1 MSEKL
6 SDINTGLLQYYG
18 GLPNHR
24 PNNVVR
30 WEEAEFPETHNRYN
44 IIYHNPA
51 LPEKYHIN
59 DAWSYEFNSLGYRG
73 EEYSPEA
80 KKHIFAC
87 GCSYT
92 YGMGIKWH
100 QTFPY
105 AFKERFSEKQ
115 GISLEQIN
123 LLNFAQQAASND
135 YIARTVISQ
144 CSRVAPD
151 LLLVLFTSKERYEF
165 VDDKRIGNVG
175 PWLRN
180 EESLNY
186 YRFYTEEVGMINML
200 KNMLLVQQ
208 FCEKKK
214 IPCIMSVFFH
224 AEFSNPAFISNPII
238 GALMAELNWDYITPF
253 SLIDYRCDVGRM
265 CHHPGPLSNLCFG
278 RKLYVFYERLIQQG
292 KIG

>member
-1 MSEKL
+1 MPDKPPTQSA
-6 SDINTGLLQYYG
+6 LLPYYG
-18 GLPNHR
+18 GIPNHR
-24 PNNVVR
+24 PNNLVR
-30 WEEAEFPETHNRYN
+30 WEEAEDPVTHNKHN

-59 DAWSYEFNSLGYRG
+59 DGWSYQFNSLGYRG
-73 EEYSPEA
+73 EEYNPEA
-80 KKHIFAC
+80 KRHIFAC

-105 AFKERFSEKQ
+105 VFKERLAAK
-115 GISLEQIN
+115 EQLPLDQVN

-151 LLLVLFTSKERYEF
+151 LLLILFTSKERFEF
-165 VDDKRIGNVG
+165 VDNRRIGNVG
-175 PWLRN
+175 PWLYN

-186 YRFYTEEVGMINML
+186 YRFYSEEIGMINML

-208 FCEKKK
+208 FCRLKN
-214 IPCIMSVFFH
+214 IPCLMSVFFYG
-224 AEFSNPAFISNPII
+224 EFSNPAFIENPII
-238 GALMAELNWDYITPF
+238 GTLMAELNWDYITPF
-253 SLIDYRCDVGRM
+253 SLVDYRCDIGRM

-278 RKLYVFYERLIQQG
+278 RKFFVFYEKLLKEG
-292 KIG
+292 KLG